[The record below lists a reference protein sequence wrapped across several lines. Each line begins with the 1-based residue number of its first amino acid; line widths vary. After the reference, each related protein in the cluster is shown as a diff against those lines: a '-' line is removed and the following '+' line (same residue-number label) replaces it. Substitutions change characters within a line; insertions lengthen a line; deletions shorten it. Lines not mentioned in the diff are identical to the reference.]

1 MSRVIIV
8 TGAGSGI
15 GAATAL
21 RFAAQQDAV
30 VSADID
36 AHAAQATLARTADP
50 HMHMAVVCDV
60 SSESSV
66 AALVAAVLARY
77 GRIDVL
83 VNNAGILLSKPLH
96 LTSWAEWQ
104 RIVNTNL
111 GSIFLCSAAVI
122 PTMLSQQTG
131 AIINLASPHSFA
143 TTTNIA
149 AYAASKGG
157 VVALTRQMAMDYGRL
172 GIRTNCVVPGAI
184 DTAMLR
190 SDIAHGD
197 GVEASLAG
205 WARVQPIGRVGQ
217 PDDIAQVIYW
227 LASDAAGFVLG
238 AAIHADGGMLAQL
251 TPPTE

>member
-1 MSRVIIV
+1 MSRIVIV
-8 TGAGSGI
+8 TGAGAGI
-15 GAATAL
+15 GRATAQA
-21 RFAAQQDAV
+21 FAAAGDV
-30 VSADID
+30 VVCADID
-36 AHAAQATLARTADP
+36 QAAAENVVAGLATPAAHLAIA
-50 HMHMAVVCDV
+50 CDV
-60 SSESSV
+60 GAPEAV
-66 AALVAAVLARY
+66 TTMVNAVLARY
-77 GRIDVL
+77 GRVDVL

-96 LTSWAEWQ
+96 QTSWAEWQ
-104 RIVNTNL
+104 RIQNTNI
-111 GSIFLCSAAVI
+111 GSVFLCSAAVI
-122 PTMLSQQTG
+122 PGMLAQGKG

-149 AYAASKGG
+149 AYAASKGA
-157 VVALTRQMAMDYGRL
+157 VVSLTRQMAMDYGRL

-217 PDDIAQVIYW
+217 PEDIARVIFW